1 MAFCDGRINHTEVFP
16 LHKRRL
22 ESLRDELQRRGDR
35 PSLNLPTARLDLVE
49 AMSVVEEYGPL
60 CEAMYLMMAA
70 DRKVLNVERMV
81 LRGALDVLSGG
92 RVRTAHMESMIDA
105 SSKRVAEL
113 GEAGCLAECIN
124 ALKSDPIRAE
134 ITVVLAAAVAAADNH
149 VSPEERA
156 LYHKLIEGLGI
167 SDERADA
174 LLSDLLKP
182 EEP

>member
-1 MAFCDGRINHTEVFP
+1 MFP

-35 PSLNLPTARLDLVE
+35 PSLNLPSARLDLVE
-49 AMSVVEEYGPL
+49 ALSVVEEYGPL

-81 LRGALDVLSGG
+81 LRGALDVLSNG

-113 GEAGCLAECIN
+113 GEAGCLAECID
-124 ALKSDPIRAE
+124 ALKHDPIRAE

-149 VSPEERA
+149 ISAEERA
-156 LYHKLIEGLGI
+156 LYQKLIEGLGI
-167 SDERADA
+167 SDDRADA

-182 EEP
+182 DAT